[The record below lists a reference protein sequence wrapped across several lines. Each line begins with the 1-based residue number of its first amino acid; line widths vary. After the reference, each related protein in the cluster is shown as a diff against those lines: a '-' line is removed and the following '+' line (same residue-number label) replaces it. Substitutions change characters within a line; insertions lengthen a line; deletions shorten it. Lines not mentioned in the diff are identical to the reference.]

1 MPDAIRKSNPECT
14 RYIPKQGDVPYTY
27 YQQIAD
33 IDLSALWK
41 KIDTPVLAIY
51 GTSDPTTSSEES
63 RYLVD
68 MIDSF
73 HQGRA
78 TYVEIP
84 GMSHHFDRQPNQAD
98 AMRALPSGKDGEFE
112 PKVLTEI
119 QDWLKHIT

>member
-1 MPDAIRKSNPECT
+1 VR
-14 RYIPKQGDVPYTY
+14 Q
-27 YQQIAD
+27 
-33 IDLSALWK
+33 
-41 KIDTPVLAIY
+41 
-51 GTSDPTTSSEES
+51 
-63 RYLVD
+63 LVWASL
-68 MIDSF
+68 IDSF